1 MTVLKRGQ
9 LCHQRTLQLK
19 YFLPKRTEITVVDRS
34 VFSDEFESDNVHNN
48 FQVVLRRDSEKA
60 LRMKDDMMAPP
71 RCKGKAEELGLTEQ
85 TDWKD
90 YFARDEP
97 FYETD

>member
-1 MTVLKRGQ
+1 MTEKAVPLD
-9 LCHQRTLQLK
+9 
-19 YFLPKRTEITVVDRS
+19 YFLEAFELSNLQITFACAGSLLFTTGFMVV
-34 VFSDEFESDNVHNN
+34 VFS
-48 FQVVLRRDSEKA
+48 VVLEYVILRRDSEKA

-97 FYETD
+97 FHEID

>member
-1 MTVLKRGQ
+1 MTEEAVPLD
-9 LCHQRTLQLK
+9 
-19 YFLPKRTEITVVDRS
+19 YFLE
-34 VFSDEFESDNVHNN
+34 EFELSDL
-48 FQVVLRRDSEKA
+48 QAVVLRRDSEKA